1 MYQPSTNP
9 SVGRQQQKRVQKI
22 RRSVSSNAL
31 DSSLDFIV
39 ETSTVPKVPGDEY
52 ASDVETTSE
61 TPVVPE
67 FLLDRAH
74 FRTSIPNGKSITG
87 SSSIPDMIGE
97 KIDPSGTHGDDQHSQ
112 LEVPQ
117 ETVDLLK
124 ETDIQPIP
132 EPGDK
137 DEGGSNSQGKFKAVY
152 AAFSARINKGR
163 YLFCVY
169 PFFSCLT
176 KKNVELDPPP
186 IIIKREK
193 PTEFE
198 GIVKHFFQLSSLVG
212 ASLLIRMFF

>member
-1 MYQPSTNP
+1 M
-9 SVGRQQQKRVQKI
+9 
-22 RRSVSSNAL
+22 SSNAL

-74 FRTSIPNGKSITG
+74 LRTSIPNGKSITG

-97 KIDPSGTHGDDQHSQ
+97 KINPSGTHGDDQHSNDQ

-117 ETVDLLK
+117 EKADPV
-124 ETDIQPIP
+124 EQTDIQPIP
-132 EPGDK
+132 EPEDRA
-137 DEGGSNSQGKFKAVY
+137 EGGSNSQGKFKAVY

-169 PFFSCLT
+169 PFFFVSHQ
-176 KKNVELDPPP
+176 KKS
-186 IIIKREK
+186 R
-193 PTEFE
+193 T
-198 GIVKHFFQLSSLVG
+198 
-212 ASLLIRMFF
+212 